1 MTVSMRRSAVLAVPA
16 AWERNANRCSSVCS
30 IRNTE
35 ASGSTLKLLPPT
47 SSRPAMIV
55 CTAVT

>member
-1 MTVSMRRSAVLAVPA
+1 MRRSAVLAVPA